1 MNNILVSGGS
11 GFLGD
16 AIIKDLYQDKNNNI
30 VGIERDPHRG
40 KGWKPYKILRGDIT
54 DFDFVRRVIAD
65 EEINEIY
72 HCAANSIVRT
82 CASDPIT
89 AYEINVMGT
98 VKLLEAVRTVG
109 MNNIRSIV
117 ISTSD
122 KAMGHSPSPY
132 TEESPLRPKYTYE
145 STKSCQDIVAQN
157 YFYNYGLPVKIAR
170 CSNIYGPGDPNL
182 SRIVP
187 NTILRLIK
195 GQKALLN
202 SGVKDYV
209 REFIFIDDV
218 VDAFKL
224 ISKRAAPGEI
234 YCVGGTG
241 KLTIQ
246 ELIDTIILLIKP
258 DHLVNDNDYIEYFN
272 KPDIFKEI
280 EAQWIDASKL
290 KALGWGTELYSLDEG
305 LRRTIEYYRGTI

>member
-1 MNNILVSGGS
+1 MSNVLVTGGS
-11 GFLGD
+11 GFVGD
-16 AIIKDLYQDKNNNI
+16 AIIKDLYRDKNNNI
-30 VGIERDPHRG
+30 IGIERDPHG
-40 KGWKPYKILRGDIT
+40 GKPYKILRGDIT

-89 AYEINVMGT
+89 AYMINVMGT

-157 YFYNYGLPVKIAR
+157 YFHNYGLPVKIAR

-182 SRIVP
+182 SRIIP
-187 NTILRLIK
+187 NTLLRLRNN
-195 GQKALLN
+195 QKPLLN
-202 SGVKDYV
+202 RGVRDYK
-209 REFIFIDDV
+209 REFVYITDV
-218 VDAFKL
+218 VDAFKM
-224 ISKRAAPGEI
+224 ISAKAPAGEI

-241 KLTIQ
+241 PVSIQ
-246 ELIDTIILLIKP
+246 ELILKMIRLFHPEQGIDT
-258 DHLVNDNDYIEYFN
+258 DWVEYFDR
-272 KPDIFKEI
+272 PDVFKEI
-280 EAQWIDASKL
+280 EEQWIDATKL
-290 KALGWGTELYSLDEG
+290 NNLGWKALVDLDEG
-305 LRRTIEYYRGTI
+305 LARTKYYYRGII